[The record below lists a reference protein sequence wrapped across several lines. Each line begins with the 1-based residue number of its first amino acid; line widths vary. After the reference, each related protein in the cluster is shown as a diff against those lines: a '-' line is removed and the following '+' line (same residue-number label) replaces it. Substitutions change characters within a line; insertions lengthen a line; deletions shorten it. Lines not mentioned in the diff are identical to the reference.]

1 MRSRKGIAEQ
11 MFKCTGNCSECGR
24 CRNIHQDKILKE
36 VTLPEDFKNDVR
48 KGGYGIAF
56 DIGTTTVV
64 GSLWSL
70 ETGELIAQKG
80 ATNPQKQFGAD
91 VISRISYCIGSH
103 EKIYELQHPLRMTIR
118 SLMFE
123 LSKDANIDLKQII
136 STTFCGNTTM
146 MLLFAGMPVDGIAA
160 YPFTPDHIDGMVV
173 NSKFDDY
180 NIDGYLLPNIGGH
193 IGGDISAG
201 IISTRIAE
209 FPGNA
214 ILLDIG
220 TNGEIVIK
228 AGDKLYGF
236 STAAGPAF
244 EGANIECGMTGT
256 AGAIESF
263 SFSDDD
269 IKYNV
274 IGDTKPS
281 GICGSGIMSAICE
294 MLKMG
299 IIDKD
304 GRLLPYEMYTRIHP
318 FSTIKE
324 RILDDRFV
332 LVYGEKGEKDI
343 VITQKDIRE
352 LQLAKGA
359 IKAGINLLLKET
371 SLKAE
376 DIDKLYLAG
385 GFGMN
390 TPLEILLGIGIL
402 PDIPAEKISLVG
414 NSALA
419 GASMVLMS
427 DKEKKYCEQ
436 ISKEV
441 TRIELNNLE
450 GFQDEFVNSLQF

>member
-1 MRSRKGIAEQ
+1 

-36 VTLPEDFKNDVR
+36 ITLPDDFINDIR
-48 KGGYGIAF
+48 KGEYGIAF

-70 ETGELIAQKG
+70 ENGELLAQKG
-80 ATNPQKQFGAD
+80 ATNPQRQFGAD

-103 EKIYELQHPLRMTIR
+103 EKIYELQHPLRMTLR

-123 LSKDANIDLKQII
+123 LCNDVKVDLKQIT

-180 NIDGYLLPNIGGH
+180 SIDGYLLPNIGGH

-209 FPGNA
+209 FSGNA

-228 AGDKLYGF
+228 AGDNLYGF

-256 AGAIESF
+256 TGAIESF
-263 SFSDDD
+263 YFSDDD
-269 IKYNV
+269 IQYKV
-274 IGDTKPS
+274 IGNEKPL

-299 IIDKD
+299 IIDRD
-304 GRLLPYEMYTRIHP
+304 GRLLPYEIYTRIHP

-324 RILDDRFV
+324 RIGDDRFT
-332 LVYGEKGEKDI
+332 LVYGKEGEKDI

-359 IKAGINLLLKET
+359 IKAGINVLLKET
-371 SLKAE
+371 SMQPE
-376 DIDKLYLAG
+376 DIDRLYLAG

-390 TPLEILLGIGIL
+390 TPVEILLGIGIL
-402 PDIPAEKISLVG
+402 PDIPAEKIFLVG

-419 GASMVLMS
+419 GTSMVLMS
-427 DKEKKYCEQ
+427 EKEKRYCEQ

-441 TRIELNNLE
+441 TRIELNNLD
-450 GFQDEFVNSLQF
+450 GFQEEFVNSLKF

>member
-1 MRSRKGIAEQ
+1 
-11 MFKCTGNCSECGR
+11 
-24 CRNIHQDKILKE
+24 
-36 VTLPEDFKNDVR
+36 
-48 KGGYGIAF
+48 
-56 DIGTTTVV
+56 
-64 GSLWSL
+64 
-70 ETGELIAQKG
+70 
-80 ATNPQKQFGAD
+80 
-91 VISRISYCIGSH
+91 
-103 EKIYELQHPLRMTIR
+103 
-118 SLMFE
+118 
-123 LSKDANIDLKQII
+123 
-136 STTFCGNTTM
+136 M

-281 GICGSGIMSAICE
+281 GMCGSGIMSAICE

-359 IKAGINLLLKET
+359 IKAGINLLLKKTE
-371 SLKAE
+371 LNPK
-376 DIDKLYLAG
+376 DIDKLFLAG

-390 TPLEILLGIGIL
+390 TPVETLLGIGIL
-402 PDIPAEKISLVG
+402 PDISADKITLVG

-427 DKEKKYCEQ
+427 EKEKRYCEE

-441 TRIELNNLE
+441 TRIELNTLT
-450 GFQDEFVNSLQF
+450 GFQDEFMNSLEF

>member
-1 MRSRKGIAEQ
+1 

-91 VISRISYCIGSH
+91 VISRISYCLGSH

-209 FPGNA
+209 FHGNA

-281 GICGSGIMSAICE
+281 GMCGSGIMSAICE

-304 GRLLPYEMYTRIHP
+304 GRL
-318 FSTIKE
+318 F
-324 RILDDRFV
+324 

>member
-1 MRSRKGIAEQ
+1 

-281 GICGSGIMSAICE
+281 GMCGSGIMSAICE
-294 MLKMG
+294 ML
-299 IIDKD
+299 KD

-371 SLKAE
+371 ELNPK
-376 DIDKLYLAG
+376 DIDKLFLAG

-390 TPLEILLGIGIL
+390 TPVETLLGIGIL
-402 PDIPAEKISLVG
+402 PDISADKITLVG

-427 DKEKKYCEQ
+427 EKEKRYCEE

-441 TRIELNNLE
+441 TRIELNTLT
-450 GFQDEFVNSLQF
+450 GFQDEFMNSLEF

>member
-1 MRSRKGIAEQ
+1 
-11 MFKCTGNCSECGR
+11 MFKCNGNCSECGR

-36 VTLPEDFKNDVR
+36 IKLPKNFKNDIR
-48 KGGYGIAF
+48 KGEYGVSC

-70 ETGELIAQKG
+70 ETGELLGQKG
-80 ATNPQKQFGAD
+80 ATNPQRQFGAD

-103 EKIYELQHPLRMTIR
+103 EKIYALQHPLRMTIR
-118 SLMFE
+118 SLLFE
-123 LSKDANIDLKQII
+123 LCNDAGVNIENVTK
-136 STTFCGNTTM
+136 TTFCGNTTM

-173 NSKFDDY
+173 KSKFDEY

-201 IISTRIAE
+201 IISTEIAD
-209 FPGNA
+209 FDGDA

-220 TNGEIVIK
+220 TNGEIVLK
-228 AGDKLYGF
+228 AHGKLYGF

-244 EGANIECGMTGT
+244 EGANIQCGMSGT
-256 AGAIESF
+256 SGAIESF
-263 SFSDDD
+263 TFSEDN
-269 IKYNV
+269 IQYNT
-274 IGDTKPS
+274 IAGENPI

-294 MLKMG
+294 MLDNG

-304 GRLLPYEMYTRIHP
+304 GKLLPYDTYTRIHP
-318 FSTIKE
+318 FSQIKE
-324 RILDDRFV
+324 HICDDKFILV
-332 LVYGEKGEKDI
+332 KGIDGNEDI
-343 VITQKDIRE
+343 YITQKDIRE

-359 IKAGINLLLKET
+359 IKAGINLLLK
-371 SLKAE
+371 KAE
-376 DIDKLYLAG
+376 CSIKEIDRIYLAG

-390 TPLEILLGIGIL
+390 TPVETLLKIGVI
-402 PDIPAEKISLVG
+402 PDIAAEKVQLVG

-427 DKEKKYCEQ
+427 DKEKRYCEE
-436 ISKEV
+436 ISRKVE
-441 TRIELNNLE
+441 RIELNTLDDFQNEFINALE
-450 GFQDEFVNSLQF
+450 F

>member
-1 MRSRKGIAEQ
+1 

-36 VTLPEDFKNDVR
+36 ITLPADFVNDIR

-70 ETGELIAQKG
+70 EDGTLIGQKG
-80 ATNPQKQFGAD
+80 ASNPQRHFGAD

-123 LSKDANIDLKQII
+123 LCKDAGIDMKQINN
-136 STTFCGNTTM
+136 TTFCGNTTM

-209 FPGNA
+209 FNGNA

-228 AGDKLYGF
+228 ANDRLYGF

-256 AGAIESF
+256 TGAIEKF
-263 SFSDDD
+263 TFTDNT
-269 IKYNV
+269 IEYNV
-274 IGDTKPS
+274 IGDDKPI

-294 MLKMG
+294 MLRTG
-299 IIDKD
+299 IIDRD
-304 GRLLPYEMYTRIHP
+304 GRLTPYDVYTRIHP
-318 FSTIKE
+318 FSEIKE
-324 RILDDRFV
+324 RILDDRFI
-332 LVYGEKGEKDI
+332 LVYGKEGDSDI

-371 SLKAE
+371 ALDPN

-402 PDIPAEKISLVG
+402 PDIPAKKISLVG

-427 DKEKKYCEQ
+427 DREKKYCER

-441 TRIELNNLE
+441 TRIELNNIS
-450 GFQDEFVNSLQF
+450 GFQDEFMNSLQF